1 MEKRATFDLLAEPI
15 GDLYRE
21 LLDFAVGE
29 CRTALLVVHKSP
41 PLVRQGLDLLS
52 RLKPFLTS
60 KAESKV
66 WPGTG
71 SPDMADHEFMVSI
84 EPSSVYRYAYGRQ
97 CAGLLKQA
105 TDRLYAWLQPELPE
119 DLCLLRADGSEWL
132 VTIAHEHVSYLCL
145 SSEEHSRLVKAVPQI
160 GPRLRHMRCREESG
174 PAMRELMGLL
184 AAWNPYDYYGDSW
197 IEADLWPET
206 EAVFYALNS
215 REVRSQAE
223 LATYIADMYDR
234 WWGGVD
240 DLGEKND
247 FTPEICAG
255 VAHTIWAWWEEREG
269 KAASE

>member
-1 MEKRATFDLLAEPI
+1 VERATLDLLAEPI

-52 RLKPFLTS
+52 RLRPFLTS

-71 SPDMADHEFMVSI
+71 SPDMADHESMVSI

-132 VTIAHEHVSYLCL
+132 VTIAHEHGSCL
-145 SSEEHSRLVKAVPQI
+145 RLSPGEHARLVRAIPQI
-160 GPRLRHMRCREESG
+160 GPRLRDMRRREESG
-174 PAMRELMGLL
+174 PAGRELMGLL
-184 AAWNPYDYYGDSW
+184 AAWNPYDYYGDTW
-197 IEADLWPET
+197 VEADLWPET
-206 EAVFYALNS
+206 DAILYALDS
-215 REVRSQAE
+215 REVQSETE
-223 LATYIADMYDR
+223 LAIYIADMYDR
-234 WWGGVD
+234 WYGGVD
-240 DLGEKND
+240 FLGEKHV
-247 FTPEICAG
+247 FTPDNCAG
-255 VAHTIWAWWEEREG
+255 VARSIWAWWEQRRG
-269 KAASE
+269 KTASE